1 MVRFSIL
8 VCDDSTVARKQVIRC
23 LNECIDADI
32 QQATNG
38 KEALEQLHHGQFD
51 LVCLDLT
58 MPEVDGI
65 AVLEQVKANKIES
78 YVLVISADIQQKMR
92 ERVAQLGAIDFIHKP
107 INKTQLNEVL
117 HKFGIY

>member
-1 MVRFSIL
+1 MMRFSIL

-78 YVLVISADIQQKMR
+78 YVLVISADIQQKMQ

>member
-32 QQATNG
+32 QQAKNG
-38 KEALEQLHHGQFD
+38 KEALEQLHHGPFD
-51 LVCLDLT
+51 LLCLDLT

-65 AVLEQVKANKIES
+65 EVLEQVKANKIET